1 MSEIR
6 ELLRQERYGE
16 LWKMGC
22 GFIDLSLDEFMAV
35 QERLLLEQLELLQK
49 CALGRK
55 LLRGAMPDTVEE
67 FRREV
72 PLTTYVDYCPELLEK
87 DEDVLPVKPILWM
100 HTSGRSVEYE
110 AGKSTMVKW
119 IPMSPQFYRELA
131 RVMLGCGIF
140 ATCKERGDTSA
151 LKIKNPKYL
160 YAVAPRPYASG
171 TFAYIA
177 ERELK
182 GEGLPP
188 LTEAEAL
195 SFEERIQ
202 LGFQQALSEGLDYF
216 FGLSS
221 VLVLVGERLKQQSG
235 TVDLRSLL
243 LKPAALYRVVR
254 AVIRS
259 RLARRPILPRD
270 LWSVGAIMGSGVD
283 SRIFR
288 EKIKE
293 LWGRYPLEVYAG
305 TEGGVYATQAWDY
318 DSLTFIPTLN
328 FFEFIPEEESAR
340 CQVDP
345 GYQPRTLLLDEL
357 QPGECYELVI
367 TNFHGG
373 IMTRYRLGDII
384 RITSR
389 RNEKLGIDIPQM
401 AFERRTA
408 DLIDIPVLGRLTE
421 RIIWHAIDATGIPYE
436 DWVARKEVINGESKI
451 HVYLELAGDYVAS
464 ERGVATAICDQLIR
478 LRSIYNYHL
487 CYGDYSYPET
497 IIRMQPV
504 KVTLLPRGA
513 FANYIAQRRS
523 EGADLA
529 HLKPPHLNPSD
540 RVLSLLGAKE
550 KAVQEE
556 AVQEEAVEVTARRRS

>member
-6 ELLRQERYGE
+6 ELLRQGKYDE

-55 LLRGAMPDTVEE
+55 LLRGAMPETVEE

-72 PLTTYVDYCPELLEK
+72 PLTTYADYCPELLERR
-87 DEDVLPVKPILWM
+87 EDVLPAKPILWM

-110 AGKSTMVKW
+110 AGKSTTVKW
-119 IPMSPQFYRELA
+119 IPMSPRFYQELA

-151 LKIKNPKYL
+151 LKIRNPKYL

-171 TFAYIA
+171 TFAYIG
-177 ERELK
+177 EKELK
-182 GEGLPP
+182 GESLPP
-188 LTEAEAL
+188 LAAAEAL

-202 LGFQQALSEGLDYF
+202 LGFQQALSKGLNYF

-235 TVDLRSLL
+235 TISFGSLL
-243 LKPAALYRVVR
+243 LKPAALFRVLR
-254 AVIRS
+254 AVIKS
-259 RLARRPILPRD
+259 KLARRPILPKD
-270 LWSVGAIMGSGVD
+270 LWSIGAIMGSGVD
-283 SRIFR
+283 SCIFR

-305 TEGGVYATQAWDY
+305 TEGGVYATQTWDY

-328 FFEFIPEEESAR
+328 FLEFIPEEESAR
-340 CQVDP
+340 CQTDP
-345 GYQPRTLLLDEL
+345 EYQPLTLLLDEV

-401 AFERRTA
+401 VFERRTA

-436 DWVARKEVINGESKI
+436 DWVVRKETVNGESKV
-451 HVYLELAGDYVAS
+451 HVYLELTGDYVAS
-464 ERGVATAICDQLIR
+464 EEGVAKAICDQLIK
-478 LRSIYNYHL
+478 LRSVYNYHL
-487 CYGDYSYPET
+487 CYGDYSSPQT

-513 FANYIAQRRS
+513 FANYTAKRRA

-540 RVLSLLGAKE
+540 RVLSLLGARV
-550 KAVQEE
+550 KAVPQEG
-556 AVQEEAVEVTARRRS
+556 VEVMTRR